1 MPAQQVYAVNTL
13 GGFMSVPYLSDQI
26 RHRSQPIFKFR
37 QFIDAKEAVGL
48 KRGNTFNFDKISNI
62 QTQGGTLVETS
73 TIPESNYT
81 INQGTAVVTEYGNS
95 IPYTAKLNSL
105 SQFEISPRVEKV
117 LVDDQVKVLESAAG
131 DQFVASELVG
141 VCITTASTDI
151 VTTGTATATATADLT
166 AANHRDFVN
175 DLKRRLVPKYSGNDY
190 VLIGSINLL
199 SGMHADVA
207 AGGWQDISKYT
218 GEFAKN
224 IFNGEVGRFFHT
236 RFVEET
242 GYLSDVVGNGAAH
255 GQGVYVGEDYV
266 YEAMS
271 IAEEIR
277 VKNSSDFGRDLAL
290 AWYGLMGFQIV
301 WDFAADGEQ
310 HGMFITSA

>member
-1 MPAQQVYAVNTL
+1 MPAQQIYAVNTL

-26 RHRSQPIFKFR
+26 RHRAQPVFKFR

-62 QTQGGTLVETS
+62 ATQGGTLVETS

-95 IPYTAKLNSL
+95 VPYTAKLNAMA
-105 SQFEISPRVEKV
+105 QFEISPRVEKV

-131 DQFVASELVG
+131 DQFVASEFVG
-141 VCITTASTDI
+141 VCVTTASTDI

-175 DLKRRLVPKYSGNDY
+175 DLKRRLVPKYSNDDY
-190 VLIGSINLL
+190 VLIGSVNLL
-199 SGMHADVA
+199 SGMHADTG

-224 IFNGEVGRFFHT
+224 IFNGEVGRFFHC

-242 GYLSDVVGNGAAH
+242 GYLSDIVGNGATH
-255 GQGVYVGEDYV
+255 GQGVYFGEDYV
-266 YEAMS
+266 YEAMA
-271 IAEEIR
+271 ILEEIR
-277 VKNSSDFGRDLAL
+277 VKLSTDYGRDLGL

-301 WDFAADGEQ
+301 WDFSADSEQ